1 MIVAGIA
8 PDPFTPIAGIRNAMA
23 KCDEGYR
30 CEVCGGDVEEITDS
44 DLYLRFVI
52 GLVDPETLHTTQE
65 RHLRCNPSLA
75 QFIVDPEF
83 APVEC
88 SGDFDKRH
96 LDAKFVAE
104 REKLVTRGW
113 RRLREVASSNLT
125 IQEYPLPEV
134 YREMKRRADRE

>member
-1 MIVAGIA
+1 
-8 PDPFTPIAGIRNAMA
+8 MA

-65 RHLRCNPSLA
+65 RHLRCNPSLS
-75 QFIVDPEF
+75 QFVVHPDF
-83 APVEC
+83 HPVTCE
-88 SGDFDKRH
+88 GDFDKRH
-96 LDAKFVAE
+96 LDVAFVAE

-113 RRLREVASSNLT
+113 RRLSEVASSSLS

-134 YREMKRRADRE
+134 YREMKRQANTP

>member
-1 MIVAGIA
+1 
-8 PDPFTPIAGIRNAMA
+8 MA

-30 CEVCGGDVEEITDS
+30 CEICNGDVEEITDS

-75 QFIVDPEF
+75 QFIVHDDFP
-83 APVEC
+83 PIRC
-88 SGDFDKRH
+88 DGDFDKRH
-96 LDAKFVAE
+96 LDQRFVSE

-113 RRLREVASSNLT
+113 LRLREVAGSNLT
-125 IQEYPLPEV
+125 IQEYPLPEIC
-134 YREMKRRADRE
+134 REMHRQANRT